1 MWHPELIEWCRWR
14 VESAGPEAALR
25 GEALFWQPTARNPL
39 KRWTPDPAE
48 HCWSEACKAA
58 KVPPVPLQRGTR
70 HSTITALSPYIGK
83 RMLQALTR
91 HRDGR
96 SLDHYDLSTV
106 DGEQLRKV
114 FEIRR
119 ED

>member
-1 MWHPELIEWCRWR
+1 
-14 VESAGPEAALR
+14 
-25 GEALFWQPTARNPL
+25 
-39 KRWTPDPAE
+39 
-48 HCWSEACKAA
+48 
-58 KVPPVPLQRGTR
+58 
-70 HSTITALSPYIGK
+70 
-83 RMLQALTR
+83 MLQALTR
-91 HRDGR
+91 DRDGR